1 MEYEREVSRKGAQ
14 KTTRK
19 SMVLPSRGES
29 VRVAKCLTYLL
40 NKCFFFFRNIQNQ
53 SLTSE
58 TYFRL
63 GLGVLHVYIVQ
74 DQTLGRFGRS

>member
-1 MEYEREVSRKGAQ
+1 MKEKFQG
-14 KTTRK
+14 
-19 SMVLPSRGES
+19 
-29 VRVAKCLTYLL
+29 RVPKKQPVKVWSFAKPGGVCEGGKIYLL
-40 NKCFFFFRNIQNQ
+40 NKCLFFFRNIQKQ